1 MIGLARPLIEV
12 AARQGGTASD
22 LEAEVAPLLGR
33 RLTSVVKERE
43 FSAHASPEKGRFA
56 RTAK

>member
-12 AARQGGTASD
+12 AAPQAGTASD

-43 FSAHASPEKGRFA
+43 FSAHASQEKGRFA